1 LAVNAEID
9 ERRSIYKSTRAAID
23 YLSYLYEVFNSWT
36 LAAAAYNMGEEG
48 LESEILLQEVSDYY
62 RLYLPLETQRYIP
75 RIITAKLILMNPEK
89 YGFSLAHGDSYAPYE
104 TDEVVFHLKQRTPIR
119 LVATAAGTYFKQ
131 IKDLNP
137 DIRGHYLAAGSHS
150 ILIPKGAAGSFK
162 NRLDAA
168 VTDWQRRAGK
178 IVYTVKAGDNLSGI
192 ANRFQ
197 VPLQALLIWN
207 DINARHNIHPGDQL
221 IVYDGSAAGKKA
233 GRDQSKS
240 VDR

>member
-1 LAVNAEID
+1 
-9 ERRSIYKSTRAAID
+9 
-23 YLSYLYEVFNSWT
+23 
-36 LAAAAYNMGEEG
+36 MGEEG

-75 RIITAKLILMNPEK
+75 RIIMAKLILMNPEK

-104 TDEVVFHLKQRTPIR
+104 TDEVVLHLKQRTPIR

-240 VDR
+240 ADR